1 MVKAQIDR
9 QGKVGHSLDGRM
21 AVDEP
26 PQPGTAEWS
35 EEWSQAQAFL
45 KALGEMPDA
54 FLHCRAFRH
63 AWDVL
68 RPFHDYERLLYP
80 EGHAEP
86 VWHIRQVLQCGRCS
100 MLRNDFFLTYKRAG
114 ITRLE
119 KVDMTYEMP
128 PGDVKYYI
136 GGAAQGVKPQEI
148 VLAAMYERAM
158 RHVAHANT
166 SDREHAEA

>member
-1 MVKAQIDR
+1 MVKASLDK
-9 QGKVGHSLDGRM
+9 QGKMGHSVDGQTS
-21 AVDEP
+21 VDA

-35 EEWSQAQAFL
+35 EEWAQAQTFL

-68 RPFHDYERLLYP
+68 RPFHDYQRVYGG
-80 EGHAEP
+80 EG
-86 VWHIRQVLQCGRCS
+86 VWHIRQVLQCARCS

-114 ITRLE
+114 VTRLE
-119 KVDMTYEMP
+119 KIDMTYEMP

-136 GGAAQGVKPQEI
+136 GGAAHGTKPQEI
-148 VLAAMYERAM
+148 VLAAMYERTM
-158 RHVAHANT
+158 RKVAHAKAT
-166 SDREHAEA
+166 DREHAEA